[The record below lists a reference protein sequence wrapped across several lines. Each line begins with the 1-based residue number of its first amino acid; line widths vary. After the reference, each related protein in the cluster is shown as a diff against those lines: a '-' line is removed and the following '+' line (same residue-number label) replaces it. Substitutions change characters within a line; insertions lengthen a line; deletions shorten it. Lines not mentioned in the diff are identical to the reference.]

1 MMVTSFIYEANVWQ
15 SLFVCDEKTS
25 LSKKWLF
32 FACESRNMSTF
43 DHFLKIND
51 DNNDDEDLLAS
62 FIGVGLISPNWPKP
76 PKLQLANVNSGHS
89 LKKPKKIA
97 QTESFSKK

>member
-1 MMVTSFIYEANVWQ
+1 
-15 SLFVCDEKTS
+15 
-25 LSKKWLF
+25 
-32 FACESRNMSTF
+32 MSTF

-62 FIGVGLISPNWPKP
+62 FIGVGLISLNWPKP
-76 PKLQLANVNSGHS
+76 PKLQLANVDSGHS

>member
-1 MMVTSFIYEANVWQ
+1 
-15 SLFVCDEKTS
+15 
-25 LSKKWLF
+25 
-32 FACESRNMSTF
+32 MSTF

-76 PKLQLANVNSGHS
+76 PKLQLANVDSGHS
-89 LKKPKKIA
+89 
-97 QTESFSKK
+97 